1 MKRFAFLTI
10 LILSL
15 TSLCFAQE
23 TLLLDDFEGVISG
36 GSDGT
41 VDFGAGGGSSVDVVA
56 DKKIKKSGEQS
67 LKVNY
72 EAVPGGYMWVAR
84 GYDLD
89 VSNAGW
95 MIKPKE
101 INWQDYNAISFYI
114 YGSNS
119 GANIAFDIEDN
130 GNEMWR
136 FMVVDDFQG
145 WKQIVCP
152 FSEFFVRDDWQP
164 QDADNNSNL
173 DFPIQSYQ
181 FEPRPEAKGTL
192 YFDQVELVK

>member
-1 MKRFAFLTI
+1 MKRITFLTI
-10 LILSL
+10 LIFSL

-56 DKKIKKSGEQS
+56 DKEIKKLGEQS

-72 EAVPGGYMWVAR
+72 EAVSGGYMWVAR
-84 GYDLD
+84 GFEVDA
-89 VSNAGW
+89 SNAGW
-95 MIKPKE
+95 LVKPEE
-101 INWQDYNAISFYI
+101 INWQEYNAISFYI

-119 GANIAFDIEDN
+119 GADIAFDIKDN

-164 QDADNNSNL
+164 QDADNNLNL

-181 FEPRPEAKGTL
+181 FEPRPEAKGIL